1 MMSMKSA
8 FHVEVT
14 KPLTPQLSQLPLP
27 KLQKTTKLQHDK
39 SKVELKKADGS
50 SNENGSSWE
59 DVDEKSD
66 GSQAEDKSASND
78 DKSNSLYASE
88 SSQSD
93 YFDEE
98 TLPVPKLHPKLVAP
112 KKA

>member
-1 MMSMKSA
+1 MSMKSA

-50 SNENGSSWE
+50 SDENGSSWE

-78 DKSNSLYASE
+78 DKSNSSYAS
-88 SSQSD
+88 
-93 YFDEE
+93 
-98 TLPVPKLHPKLVAP
+98 
-112 KKA
+112 